1 MEMKKDIL
9 LINRDGEFHNKLGN
23 SLRQAGYPVS
33 SVIDMKGAMSALAT
47 NNIGLV
53 VCDNEMRDING
64 YEFLRFL
71 KNDPIRE
78 KIPFVF
84 LVPLNDQGRAFKA
97 FKMGASDFIVY
108 PLDTKEVVTRI
119 DEVFESSKNG
129 NNKQIQDSPNDISS
143 VPQIKPAEPDDK
155 EKREEKRSFPIPP
168 VRVELS
174 RNNILWFPGQIKNIN
189 VKGML

>member
-97 FKMGASDFIVY
+97 FKMGASDFIV
-108 PLDTKEVVTRI
+108 
-119 DEVFESSKNG
+119 
-129 NNKQIQDSPNDISS
+129 
-143 VPQIKPAEPDDK
+143 
-155 EKREEKRSFPIPP
+155 
-168 VRVELS
+168 
-174 RNNILWFPGQIKNIN
+174 
-189 VKGML
+189 